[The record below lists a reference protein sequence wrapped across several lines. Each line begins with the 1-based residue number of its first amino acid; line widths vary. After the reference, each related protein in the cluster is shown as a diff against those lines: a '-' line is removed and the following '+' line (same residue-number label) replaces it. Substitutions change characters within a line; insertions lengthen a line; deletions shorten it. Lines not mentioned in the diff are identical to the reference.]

1 VTLTRAETILLE
13 CRHRSSALLLGVLLL
28 VSVGAGLSPSAAAT
42 PVDPP
47 AAPQQ
52 LLVGYHAQVTASQ
65 RADARARVE
74 AQLLERVVAARADR
88 TEVELIGLPGGM
100 STDTAIRRLAAH
112 PAVAYAEPNAV
123 LTRQATSN
131 DPHYTGGSLWGMYGD
146 ATSPRNVF
154 GSQAGEAWA
163 ANATGSANVYVGVID
178 EGIDVSHPDLA
189 ANMWQNPFDPVD
201 GIDND
206 KNGYV
211 DDVRGWDFHN
221 NDATVY
227 DGGTGDKHGTHVAG
241 TIGAVGGNGIGVAGV
256 AWEVTMISGK
266 FLGPNGGYTSNAVK
280 AVNYFTD
287 LKVRHGLDIVATSNS
302 WGGGGYSQSLHD
314 AIIRAAKQ
322 DILFIAAAGN
332 NATDNDTTIRYPS
345 AYDTTKATST
355 QTKASYDAVIAVAS
369 ITNSGALSSFSNFGA
384 TTVEL
389 GAPGSNVTSTLPK
402 NTYGAYSGTSM
413 ATPHVTGAAVLA
425 AASYGHE
432 GAALRT
438 KLLAS
443 TAATASLTGK
453 TMTGGRL
460 DVTGYAVTD
469 RPPSVAL
476 TAPAAGSA
484 LATNAATT
492 LSATATDD
500 LGVTQVT
507 FYATPVGGS
516 AQLVA
521 TDASA
526 PYSVSWTPPA
536 DGSYDLTALATDT
549 AGQSTT
555 STAVRVSATTA
566 APAATSVRVASIN
579 YRFYGGRTNN
589 ADLEIK
595 VRVTD
600 NLGQVVSGA
609 SVSASF
615 YRTFNGSTSLYSSAR
630 VTTSATG
637 EATFVLKKIASGCYR
652 TDVTAIAAGGL
663 SFDGAEPTNQGCK

>member
-1 VTLTRAETILLE
+1 MRE
-13 CRHRSSALLLGVLLL
+13 HRYRGAALLIGVLLL
-28 VSVGAGLSPSAAAT
+28 ASVGGGLSPSAAAT

-74 AQLLERVVAARADR
+74 AQLLERVVSARADR
-88 TEVELIGLPGGM
+88 AEVELVGLPRGM
-100 STDTAIRRLAAH
+100 STATAIRRLTAH
-112 PAVAYAEPNAV
+112 PAVAYAEPNWV

-131 DPHYTGGSLWGMYGD
+131 DPYYTNGSLWGMYGN
-146 ATSPRNVF
+146 ATTPANQF

-163 ANATGSANVYVGVID
+163 AHATGSTDVYVGVID

-189 ANMWQNPFDPVD
+189 ANMWLNPFDPVD

-211 DDVRGWDFHN
+211 DDARGWDFHN

-227 DGGTGDKHGTHVAG
+227 DGGNGDKHGTHVAG

-266 FLGPNGGYTSNAVK
+266 FLGPSGGYTSNAVK

-287 LKVRHGLDIVATSNS
+287 LKVRHELNLVATSNS

-332 NATDNDTTIRYPS
+332 NSTDNDTTIRYPS
-345 AYDTTKATST
+345 AYDTTKSTST
-355 QTKASYDAVIAVAS
+355 QSKATYDAVIAVAS
-369 ITNSGALSSFSNFGA
+369 ITSSGALSSFSNFGA

-389 GAPGSNVTSTLPK
+389 AAPGSSVTSTLP
-402 NTYGAYSGTSM
+402 NNSYGAYSGTSM

-425 AASYGHE
+425 AAAYDLK

-443 TAATASLTGK
+443 TTATGSLAGK

-460 DVTGYAVTD
+460 DVTGYVGVA
-469 RPPSVAL
+469 PSDGSVDAAPVVSL
-476 TAPAAGSA
+476 TAPTAGSE
-484 LATNAATT
+484 LTTNAATT

-500 LGVTQVT
+500 VGVSSVA
-507 FYATPVGGS
+507 FYATPVGSS
-516 AQLVA
+516 ATLVY
-521 TDASA
+521 TDTSA
-526 PYSVSWTPPA
+526 PYSTSWTPPA
-536 DGSYDLTALATDT
+536 DGSYDLTAVATDT
-549 AGQSTT
+549 IGQPTISA
-555 STAVRVSATTA
+555 AVRVNSSTPTQV
-566 APAATSVRVASIN
+566 ATSVQVFSVT
-579 YRFYGGRTNN
+579 YRFYGGKTNN
-589 ADLEIK
+589 ADLEVK

-615 YRTFNGSTSLYSSAR
+615 YRTFNGSESLYASAR
-630 VTTSATG
+630 ATTSSTG
-637 EATFVLKKIASGCYR
+637 DATFVLKKIASGCYR
-652 TDVTAIAAGGL
+652 TDVTAIAASGL
-663 SFDGAEPTNQGCK
+663 SYDLSEPVNKGCK